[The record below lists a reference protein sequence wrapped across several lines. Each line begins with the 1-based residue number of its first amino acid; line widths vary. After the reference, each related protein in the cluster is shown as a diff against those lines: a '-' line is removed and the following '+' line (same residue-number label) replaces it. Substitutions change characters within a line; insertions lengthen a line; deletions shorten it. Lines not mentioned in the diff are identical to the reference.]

1 MIIGFD
7 LFFMGR
13 GFIMMPDVV
22 YLVYVYD
29 ENKMLVPNIMVFRS
43 FKVAEDC
50 IREWLPEG
58 RSAKIVETAVS
69 E

>member
-1 MIIGFD
+1 
-7 LFFMGR
+7 
-13 GFIMMPDVV
+13 MMLDVV

-43 FKVAEDC
+43 FRAAEDC